1 MHDAI
6 AILCLFLRADTI
18 PCKNYDP
25 QSVFTLF
32 KNVPFTVCSKFARCH
47 PKTNLIVLADTC
59 QMNVVMKS

>member
-32 KNVPFTVCSKFARCH
+32 KMALLLCATSLPDAIQKQ
-47 PKTNLIVLADTC
+47 I
-59 QMNVVMKS
+59 